1 MIVREINERGLNI
14 IKECEGLKLEA
25 YVCPAGKL
33 TIGYGHTYGV
43 KEGDKITQEQA
54 EQFLK
59 DDIRSACL
67 RLEHLEDAENIK
79 LNDNQFSA
87 LISFIYNLGIYNF
100 QCSTLM
106 KYLIIG
112 DFNAA
117 ADEFDR
123 WVFSKNKIL
132 PGLVKRR
139 ALEKE
144 LFLS

>member
-1 MIVREINERGLNI
+1 MIVREINERGLSI
-14 IKECEGLKLEA
+14 IKECEGLRLEA

-33 TIGYGHTYGV
+33 TIGYGHTLGV

-59 DDIRSACL
+59 DDVKSACL
-67 RLEHLEDAENIK
+67 RLEHLEDVESIR

-87 LISFIYNLGIYNF
+87 LTSFIYNLGIYKF
-100 QCSTLM
+100 QTSTMM

-112 DFNAA
+112 DNNAA

-139 ALEKE
+139 AMEKE

>member
-1 MIVREINERGLNI
+1 MIVREINERGLSI
-14 IKECEGLKLEA
+14 IKECEGLRLEA

-33 TIGYGHTYGV
+33 TIGYGHTLGV

-59 DDIRSACL
+59 DDVKSACL
-67 RLEHLEDAENIK
+67 RLEHLEDVESIR

-87 LISFIYNLGIYNF
+87 LISFIYNLGIYKF
-100 QCSTLM
+100 QTSTMM

-112 DFNAA
+112 DNNAA

-139 ALEKE
+139 AMEKE